1 MTHTQAA
8 GPADLTEVRGYGLAL
23 NRMYD
28 PDTHMWVQPLGD
40 ARARIGMDPLGVET
54 SGTLAQLSFL
64 PVGTELARGR
74 PFGQL
79 EAAKFLGPLVSPM
92 SGTLL
97 ASNDMVAADPAL
109 TERVPF
115 GAGWLVELELRE
127 LADDAEPQDRVG
139 GLVAAKRDLAELSV
153 GRDRGLRD
161 DHAAELAV
169 GRELL
174 LVAGLDRLLRRFEL
188 RRDLGAARGC
198 APARRGPR
206 AARLDPDGGRAMTRQ
221 AERAPGAGASGKA
234 C

>member
-115 GAGWLVELELRE
+115 GAGWLVELAPSDPGEYANLLRE
-127 LADDAEPQDRVG
+127 PGEISSWFADKVDEYRLKGVIAE
-139 GLVAAKRDLAELSV
+139 
-153 GRDRGLRD
+153 
-161 DHAAELAV
+161 
-169 GRELL
+169 
-174 LVAGLDRLLRRFEL
+174 
-188 RRDLGAARGC
+188 
-198 APARRGPR
+198 
-206 AARLDPDGGRAMTRQ
+206 
-221 AERAPGAGASGKA
+221 
-234 C
+234 